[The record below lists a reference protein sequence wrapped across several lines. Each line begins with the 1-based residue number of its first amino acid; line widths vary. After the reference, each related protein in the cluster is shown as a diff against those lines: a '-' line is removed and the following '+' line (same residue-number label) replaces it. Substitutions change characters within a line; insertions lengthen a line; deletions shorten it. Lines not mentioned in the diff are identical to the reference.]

1 VIIPDLN
8 LLLYA
13 CDASSPFHAAASAW
27 WQSCLAGTEPVGL
40 PHVVVF
46 GFVRLATSARV
57 FLQPM
62 TPAEAAGHVRAWLE
76 QPPVQLLEAG
86 PDHVR
91 QVLALLEGVG
101 TAGNLVT
108 DAQLAALALDHDAVL
123 HTTDADFTR
132 FQGLRWFNP
141 LTATGSAGLRR
152 ARKRQA

>member
-1 VIIPDLN
+1 MIIPDLN

-13 CDASSPFHAAASAW
+13 CDSSSRFHPAALAW
-27 WQSCLAGTEPVGL
+27 WRSCLTGTEPVGL
-40 PHVVVF
+40 PRVVLF
-46 GFVRLATSARV
+46 GFVRLTTSGRV
-57 FLQPM
+57 FRQPM
-62 TPAEAAGHVRAWLE
+62 TPVEAAEHVWLWLE
-76 QPPVQLLEAG
+76 QPPVQLLEGG
-86 PDHVR
+86 PDHVGK
-91 QVLALLEGVG
+91 VLELLAGLG

-132 FQGLRWFNP
+132 FPGLRWFNP